1 MKKKTRK
8 MIEAHL
14 RTYNKNL
21 KEDEDWNNII
31 RSRLKQMSKDEIG
44 LVEMR
49 YFKRKKI
56 NYITYELYM
65 SRNKYFSMID
75 NILTEIALDAAYQHL
90 LKRQEQ
96 KQ

>member
-8 MIEAHL
+8 IVEAHL

-21 KEDEDWNNII
+21 NEDEAWNKII
-31 RSRLKQMSKDEIG
+31 RNRLNQMNKEEIE

-90 LKRQEQ
+90 LKR
-96 KQ
+96 

>member
-1 MKKKTRK
+1 MKKKTK
-8 MIEAHL
+8 KTIEAHL

-21 KEDEDWNNII
+21 KEDEAWNNII
-31 RSRLKQMSKDEIG
+31 KNRLDQMNDEEIE

-75 NILTEIALDAAYQHL
+75 NILTEIALDAAYYHL
-90 LKRQEQ
+90 LKR
-96 KQ
+96 

>member
-8 MIEAHL
+8 IIEAHL
-14 RTYNKNL
+14 RSYNRNL
-21 KEDEDWNNII
+21 NEDEAWNNII
-31 RSRLKQMSKDEIG
+31 KNRLDQMNDEEIE

-49 YFKRKKI
+49 YFKRKEI

-90 LKRQEQ
+90 IER
-96 KQ
+96 

>member
-8 MIEAHL
+8 IIEAHL
-14 RTYNKNL
+14 RSYNKNL
-21 KEDEDWNNII
+21 NEDEAWNNII
-31 RSRLKQMSKDEIG
+31 KNRLDQMNDEEIE

-56 NYITYELYM
+56 NYITYELYI

-90 LKRQEQ
+90 IER
-96 KQ
+96 